1 MQCIVQLSYAGFLN
15 LPRTLTLSYF
25 FDLPTVKKKTKSCTS
40 LDENNMSIVSQSEVI
55 IDTYQYSEYP
65 DKVLLW
71 SKHLVFFLI
80 ENFDPSFIQ
89 HYLMDP
95 LENLL
100 SSIRMYYVVEDIR
113 KCGMGRGERRRGG
126 NRDMG
131 SWQTWGTSSVFSIG
145 HNLAAVCHSSLH
157 ISDILGKIYVEI

>member
-1 MQCIVQLSYAGFLN
+1 
-15 LPRTLTLSYF
+15 
-25 FDLPTVKKKTKSCTS
+25 
-40 LDENNMSIVSQSEVI
+40 MSIVSQSEVI

-89 HYLMDP
+89 HYLMGP

-113 KCGMGRGERRRGG
+113 RKCGMGRGEGRRGG

-131 SWQTWGTSSVFSIG
+131 SWQT
-145 HNLAAVCHSSLH
+145 
-157 ISDILGKIYVEI
+157 